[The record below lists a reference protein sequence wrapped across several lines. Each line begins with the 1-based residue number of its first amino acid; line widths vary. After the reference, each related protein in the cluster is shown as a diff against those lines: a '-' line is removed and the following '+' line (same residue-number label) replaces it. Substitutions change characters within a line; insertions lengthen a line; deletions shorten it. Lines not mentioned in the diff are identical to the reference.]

1 MEKSLRRKALEINF
15 NTRSG
20 QAISALLVKDDGEA
34 EAGEGRDGRHFAGA
48 YCGAA
53 EMTAR
58 RDARE
63 LVRQAGQ
70 VRGFEPGNAH
80 RLRGIESAILVAA
93 PAGLIRVGDQPDAV
107 RLQQAANLLLLL
119 FPVQLGNGSGEI
131 LGRVQLSAATL
142 DRYTNRVHLRIENVR
157 AMRR

>member
-1 MEKSLRRKALEINF
+1 EESSRKAPEINC
-15 NTRSG
+15 NTRPEQG
-20 QAISALLVKDDGEA
+20 IPALLVKDDGEA
-34 EAGEGRDGRHFAGA
+34 EAGERRDRRHFAGA

-63 LVRQAGQ
+63 LMGQAGPI
-70 VRGFEPGNAH
+70 RGFGPGNAH
-80 RLRGIESAILVAA
+80 RLRGVENAILVAA
-93 PAGLIRVGDQPDAV
+93 PASLIGVGDQPDAV
-107 RLQQAANLLLLL
+107 RLQQAADLLLLL

-142 DRYTNRVHLRIENVR
+142 DRNTNRVHLRIENVR
-157 AMRR
+157 A